1 MRVEQNN
8 KDGLIKEWGGGREGE
23 AEGDREEEKKGTE
36 NSRGRRENSKLKK
49 KKKRQGAS
57 DEESSSFKYEIW
69 AGGSYFRTRNFDIGH
84 ICLGCT
90 G

>member
-36 NSRGRRENSKLKK
+36 NSRGKRENSKKK
-49 KKKRQGAS
+49 KKERNDKAHPTKNQAP
-57 DEESSSFKYEIW
+57 SSMKF
-69 AGGSYFRTRNFDIGH
+69 GPVGH
-84 ICLGCT
+84 ISVPVILISGIFA
-90 G
+90 